1 MASKREIWNLN
12 QNIKLKK
19 KKLNKKFQWIE
30 TDFKTEIERCSS
42 QRVFKH
48 IKINLSSQASTL
60 KYQYLGTA
68 ELWIKTM
75 TGFLAIKKIL
85 CFSPKI
91 LNNRSFFIFWLS
103 ISINKSHTTALILLL
118 DSTSLILICPIEP
131 VKSIADSIWSL
142 FYWATLILC
151 LSWED
156 VRDPRSVVISSTGQ
170 YELENKYRTGNSLD
184 LPC

>member
-1 MASKREIWNLN
+1 
-12 QNIKLKK
+12 
-19 KKLNKKFQWIE
+19 
-30 TDFKTEIERCSS
+30 
-42 QRVFKH
+42 
-48 IKINLSSQASTL
+48 
-60 KYQYLGTA
+60 
-68 ELWIKTM
+68 M

-91 LNNRSFFIFWLS
+91 LNNRSFFIFWLN
-103 ISINKSHTTALILLL
+103 ISINISHTTALILLL
-118 DSTSLILICPIEP
+118 DFTSLILICPIEP

-156 VRDPRSVVISSTGQ
+156 VGDPRSVVISNIGQ

-184 LPC
+184 LPCKWWVIWTLIIVYFYSNITYCINRLCRYHNFFLYITLEQRVFMVPVFNFDYFRHLNHTSALNKDIYD

>member
-1 MASKREIWNLN
+1 MNWNRF
-12 QNIKLKK
+12 QNWDWTM
-19 KKLNKKFQWIE
+19 FFP
-30 TDFKTEIERCSS
+30 TCFK
-42 QRVFKH
+42 Q

-75 TGFLAIKKIL
+75 TGFLAIKKICVFL
-85 CFSPKI
+85 KSYKQSF
-91 LNNRSFFIFWLS
+91 FFIFWLN
-103 ISINKSHTTALILLL
+103 ISINISHTTALILLL

-142 FYWATLILC
+142 FYWATRILC

-156 VRDPRSVVISSTGQ
+156 VGDPRSVVISNIGQ